1 MADLAAGQIADDL
14 AALRAALGF
23 ASNFEFGSWTMD
35 HSGKSRTLS
44 GLLSKE
50 YTT

>member
-1 MADLAAGQIADDL
+1 MADLAAGQIANDL
-14 AALRAALGF
+14 ATLRAALGF
-23 ASNFEFGSWTMD
+23 ASNLKFGSWTMD